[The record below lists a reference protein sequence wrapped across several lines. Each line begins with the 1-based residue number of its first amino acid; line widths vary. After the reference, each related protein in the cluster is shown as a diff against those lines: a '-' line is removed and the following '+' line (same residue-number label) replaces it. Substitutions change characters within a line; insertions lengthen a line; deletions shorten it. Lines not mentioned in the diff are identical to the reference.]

1 MCMNVRVYMHN
12 KSLHEKDSLLVQNK
26 SSMVRDPYL
35 VKAPST
41 QDVTILC
48 LRKWKSWSI
57 ITVKYDPPAGSRWRG
72 MSNGEPYLRL

>member
-1 MCMNVRVYMHN
+1 MYVYMCLCVCGCVCTYIYIIYMCMNVRVYMHN
-12 KSLHEKDSLLVQNK
+12 KSLHKKDSLLVQKK

-48 LRKWKSWSI
+48 L
-57 ITVKYDPPAGSRWRG
+57 
-72 MSNGEPYLRL
+72 

>member
-12 KSLHEKDSLLVQNK
+12 KSLHKKDSLLVQKK

-48 LRKWKSWSI
+48 L
-57 ITVKYDPPAGSRWRG
+57 
-72 MSNGEPYLRL
+72 